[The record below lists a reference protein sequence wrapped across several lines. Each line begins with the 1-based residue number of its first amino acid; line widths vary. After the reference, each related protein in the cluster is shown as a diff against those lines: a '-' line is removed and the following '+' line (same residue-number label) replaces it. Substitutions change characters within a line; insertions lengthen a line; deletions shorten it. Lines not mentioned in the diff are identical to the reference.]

1 MGFGV
6 ALPALFTAAVAAY
19 GGGDGPPPEDEER
32 FVEIVAY
39 GVLADE
45 EPLLR
50 DAFDRAFRGRHELRC
65 LRLFL
70 DRDTAPTAAGHE
82 VVLSSVNDVL
92 DAEVLRALAE
102 GGTRMIA
109 QRATGYNNIDLVAAG
124 KLGLTVARVSSY
136 SPYSVAEFAWTLAL
150 AVDRRIVR
158 AAHRTREFDF
168 RLDGLMGRDLHG
180 RTAGVVGTGKIG
192 AAFARVAHGFGM
204 RLLGWDVTPNP
215 ACLALGMEYVG
226 RERLFA
232 QADLVSLHV
241 PLLPDTHHLV
251 DAKALSLMKNDAIL
265 VNSSRGG
272 LVDTDALLETLRSGR
287 LAGVGLDVYEEEA
300 GVFFL
305 DKSLEVMTDERLA
318 RLMTFSN
325 VLVTSHQAYFTRD
338 AVGQIA
344 QTTMTNVAEYLAG
357 RTGDNTLTA
366 GPPPERPVRTRPPL
380 PSGTSRSI
388 AHEHP
393 QGSSEGKQGRS
404 APRR

>member
-1 MGFGV
+1 M
-6 ALPALFTAAVAAY
+6 
-19 GGGDGPPPEDEER
+19 
-32 FVEIVAY
+32 EIVAY
-39 GVLADE
+39 GVLTDE

-50 DAFDRAFRGRHELRC
+50 EAFDRAFADRHRLRC

-70 DRDTAPTAAGHE
+70 DRDTAPTAAGRE
-82 VVLSSVNDVL
+82 IVLSSVNDTL
-92 DAEVLRALAE
+92 DEEVLRVLAE

-109 QRATGYNNIDLVAAG
+109 QRSTGYNNIDLTAAEEH
-124 KLGLTVARVSSY
+124 GLTVARVSYY

-150 AVDRRIVR
+150 AVNRRIVR

-168 RLDGLMGRDLHG
+168 RLDGLMGRDFRG

-192 AAFARVAHGFGM
+192 TAFARIAHGFGM
-204 RLLGWDVTPNP
+204 RLLGWDVAENP
-215 ACLALGMEYVG
+215 ECRALGMEYVG

-232 QADLVSLHV
+232 ESDLVSLHV

-251 DAKALSLMKNDAIL
+251 DAQALALMKDDAIL

-272 LVDTDALLETLRSGR
+272 LVDTDALLATLRAGR
-287 LAGVGLDVYEEEA
+287 LTGVGLDVYEEEA

-338 AVGQIA
+338 AVGQIVE
-344 QTTMTNVAEYLAG
+344 TTTANVEDYLAG
-357 RTGDNTLTA
+357 RAGDNTLVFPA
-366 GPPPERPVRTRPPL
+366 
-380 PSGTSRSI
+380 
-388 AHEHP
+388 A
-393 QGSSEGKQGRS
+393 
-404 APRR
+404 RRR

>member
-1 MGFGV
+1 M
-6 ALPALFTAAVAAY
+6 
-19 GGGDGPPPEDEER
+19 
-32 FVEIVAY
+32 EIVAY
-39 GVLADE
+39 GVLVDE

-50 DAFDRAFRGRHELRC
+50 KEFDTAFADRHELRC

-70 DRDTAPTAAGHE
+70 DRDTVPTAAGHE
-82 VVLSSVNDVL
+82 VVLSSVNDTL
-92 DAEVLRALAE
+92 DADVLRSLAE

-109 QRATGYNNIDLVAAG
+109 QRSTGYNNIDVTAARE
-124 KLGLTVARVSSY
+124 LGLTVARVSAY

-158 AAHRTREFDF
+158 AAQRTREFDF
-168 RLDGLMGRDLHG
+168 RLDGLMGRDLRG

-192 AAFARVAHGFGM
+192 AAFTRIAHGFGM
-204 RLLGWDVTPNP
+204 RLLGWDVAENP
-215 ACLALGMEYVG
+215 DCLALGMQYVP

-232 QADLVSLHV
+232 EADLVSLHV
-241 PLLPDTHHLV
+241 PLLPQTHHLV
-251 DAKALSLMKNDAIL
+251 DAEALALMKDDAIL

-272 LVDTDALLETLRSGR
+272 LVDTDALLRTLRAGR
-287 LAGVGLDVYEEEA
+287 LSGVGLDVYEEEA

-344 QTTMTNVAEYLAG
+344 RTTVANIEDHLAG
-357 RTGDNTLTA
+357 TTGDNTLV
-366 GPPPERPVRTRPPL
+366 RPDTV
-380 PSGTSRSI
+380 
-388 AHEHP
+388 
-393 QGSSEGKQGRS
+393 
-404 APRR
+404 

>member
-1 MGFGV
+1 M
-6 ALPALFTAAVAAY
+6 
-19 GGGDGPPPEDEER
+19 
-32 FVEIVAY
+32 EIVAY

-45 EPLLR
+45 EPLLHA
-50 DAFDRAFRGRHELRC
+50 AFDRAFAGRHEPRC

-70 DRDTAPTAAGHE
+70 NRDTAPTAAGHE
-82 VVLSSVNDVL
+82 VVLSSVNDTL
-92 DAEVLRALAE
+92 DKEVLSALAK

-109 QRATGYNNIDLVAAG
+109 QRATGYNNIDLTAAG
-124 KLGLTVARVSSY
+124 ELGLTVARVSSY
-136 SPYSVAEFAWTLAL
+136 SPYSVAEFAWALAL

-168 RLDGLMGRDLHG
+168 RLDGLMGRDLRG
-180 RTAGVVGTGKIG
+180 RTAGVVGTGRIG
-192 AAFARVAHGFGM
+192 AAFARIAHGFGM
-204 RLLGWDVTPNP
+204 RLLGWDVAENP
-215 ACLALGMEYVG
+215 DCLALGMEYVE

-232 QADLVSLHV
+232 EADLVSLHV

-251 DAKALSLMKNDAIL
+251 DARMLALMKDDAIL

-272 LVDTDALLETLRSGR
+272 LVDTDALLETLRAGR
-287 LAGVGLDVYEEEA
+287 LSGVGLDVYEEEA

-344 QTTMTNVAEYLAG
+344 ETTAANVTDYLAG
-357 RTGDNTLTA
+357 RSGDNTL
-366 GPPPERPVRTRPPL
+366 VRSP
-380 PSGTSRSI
+380 
-388 AHEHP
+388 AD
-393 QGSSEGKQGRS
+393 
-404 APRR
+404 